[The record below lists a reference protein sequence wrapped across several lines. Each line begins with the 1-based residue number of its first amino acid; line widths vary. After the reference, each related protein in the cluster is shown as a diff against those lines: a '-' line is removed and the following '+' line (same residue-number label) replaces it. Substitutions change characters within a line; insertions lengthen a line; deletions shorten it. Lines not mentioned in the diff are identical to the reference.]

1 MILKQEKVSGWGTPR
16 PEYKDVLKHPS
27 RRVIPGMTR
36 ISVAVALGPKWGRVK
51 DSEGHEG

>member
-1 MILKQEKVSGWGTPR
+1 MKQAKVSGWGTPR

-36 ISVAVALGPKWGRVK
+36 TSMAVALGPKWGRVK